1 MAQIDFPNS
10 PINGQTVTVN
20 GVVYTYDSTKSRWNR
35 TVNISSGGGG
45 GGASVTV
52 GTTAPTS
59 PSNGDLWFD
68 SEDLLLYM
76 YYADGSSNQ
85 WVQVVP
91 SGTSL
96 SSGVNPPTTADA
108 GDLWFDP
115 TDLILYVLY
124 NDGSSSQW
132 VKVTPG
138 GGSSS
143 ANTLSLSDLSVTQ
156 NPASNTGTLSYDAVN
171 GVFTYTPPDLTSFL
185 TSVNYSEVANTP
197 TNVSEFVN
205 DSGYITNYVVTAN
218 DVIQYEANLTIDY
231 AQLTNTPTDVDDYIR
246 AYRYQGALTINTGTK
261 RFYLHDSYTLSN
273 IYAYVD
279 TAPVGADINLT
290 ARKNGVSL
298 QNFSIADGNNA
309 GATTSLSHSFVAGD
323 YVTVDITQIGST
335 TAGENLYVVFVFR

>member
-10 PINGQTVTVN
+10 PINNQTVVVN
-20 GVVYTYDSTKSRWNR
+20 GVTYTYDSAKNRWNR
-35 TVNISSGGGG
+35 TVSIGGGGG

-52 GTTAPTS
+52 GTTAPAS

-68 SEDLLLYM
+68 STDLLLYM

-85 WVQVVP
+85 WVQVIP
-91 SGTSL
+91 SGTSI
-96 SSGVNPPTTADA
+96 SAGTNPPTNADS

-115 TDLILYVLY
+115 ADLILYVNY
-124 NDGSSSQW
+124 NDGSSTQW
-132 VKVTPG
+132 VKVVPG

-143 ANTLSLSDLSVTQ
+143 ANTLSLSDFSVTQ
-156 NPASNTGTLSYDAVN
+156 NPASSTGTLSYN
-171 GVFTYTPPDLTSFL
+171 NTTGVFTYTPPDLTSFL
-185 TSVNYSEVANTP
+185 TSVTYSQVANTP
-197 TNVSEFVN
+197 TNLSQFVN
-205 DSGYITNYVVTAN
+205 DSGFITGYTVTAN

-231 AQLTNTPTDVDDYIR
+231 TQLTNTPTDVDDYIR

-261 RFYLHDSYTLSN
+261 RFYLHDSYTLSS

-279 TAPVGADINLT
+279 TAPVGAAINLT
-290 ARKNGVSL
+290 ARKNGVAL

-335 TAGENLYVVFVFR
+335 TAGDNLYVVFVFR